1 MSYERK
7 DATLATVT
15 ANREAVARYDMA
27 DRQDFADADRGL
39 IAGFSDRKLPHADGT
54 LMFDLSR
61 LD

>member
-1 MSYERK
+1 MSYEPK
-7 DATLATVT
+7 DAMPATVT

-39 IAGFSDRKLPHADGT
+39 IAGFPDRKLPHADGT